1 MFGWSILKSFFS
13 GRILHLFAAL
23 LVALCVYAI
32 WNAGR
37 DSEKAK
43 VVKAVEK
50 SVRVSNAIQDKNRKS
65 SDADID
71 KRLLRWTVSCN

>member
-1 MFGWSILKSFFS
+1 MWTVLKTFFS
-13 GRILHLFAAL
+13 GRILQLCAAF
-23 LVALCVYAI
+23 LVALCVYAV

-65 SDADID
+65 SDADVLR
-71 KRLLRWTVSCN
+71 RLSKWQRD